1 LEPYGLDGKRVL
13 VTGASS
19 GIGYQLAQ
27 AFAAEGSELVLVAR
41 RRDRLEGL
49 AERICAL
56 GGSRPLVVSADLSI
70 RGEAARVAQEAV
82 DALGAIEVL
91 VNNAG
96 GALGGSVW
104 AVADR
109 DEARADFEVDFWSPL
124 ALIGALVPDMRL
136 RGEGAVVNVTS
147 MRQVFG
153 WPMFGHNTAAQ
164 AALALITETLRLE
177 LMPFGVHVIEVIP
190 GPVDTPVQGPTKLI
204 PGIVEAVHGRMGMAQ
219 PEEIAVLI
227 VEAVRDRR
235 DRVFCPE
242 ETTRA
247 LYENPIKLREEMV
260 EDVKRMFSE
269 SPMPGEVIDHLVIGA
284 DDPMITQAREQWEA
298 DHATG
303 VG

>member
-1 LEPYGLDGKRVL
+1 LEPYGVDGKRVL

-27 AFAAEGSELVLVAR
+27 TFAAEGSELVLVAR

-82 DALGAIEVL
+82 DALGTIEVL

-96 GALGGSVW
+96 GAVGGSVW

-153 WPMFGHNTAAQ
+153 WPLFGHNTAAQ

>member
-1 LEPYGLDGKRVL
+1 
-13 VTGASS
+13 
-19 GIGYQLAQ
+19 
-27 AFAAEGSELVLVAR
+27 
-41 RRDRLEGL
+41 
-49 AERICAL
+49 
-56 GGSRPLVVSADLSI
+56 
-70 RGEAARVAQEAV
+70 
-82 DALGAIEVL
+82 
-91 VNNAG
+91 
-96 GALGGSVW
+96 
-104 AVADR
+104 VADR